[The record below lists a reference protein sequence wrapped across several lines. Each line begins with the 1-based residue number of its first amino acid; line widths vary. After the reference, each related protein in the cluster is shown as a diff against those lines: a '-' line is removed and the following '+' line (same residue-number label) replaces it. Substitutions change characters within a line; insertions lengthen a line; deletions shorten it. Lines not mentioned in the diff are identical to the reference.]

1 MFPLVSHLAVI
12 SGLFTSIDA
21 HYVDLSVILL
31 SVIVL
36 ECWIGYKFQSSHK
49 LMGSLLAF

>member
-21 HYVDLSVILL
+21 HYVDLSVD
-31 SVIVL
+31 SVVSYCARML
-36 ECWIGYKFQSSHK
+36 NW
-49 LMGSLLAF
+49 L